1 MCIDKLLIESKSEK
15 KVYEGK
21 LQNLLRI
28 VNQVSDE
35 KNEKS
40 KPSSESKSI
49 LGNKVRSVS
58 DLKQTLR
65 SVLNEQMGFNFEN
78 QQESIKI
85 KTLRNEL
92 EDELLS
98 LVEIILLNKYGY
110 ANPKERA
117 LFEQRLADL
126 TNPSGLPNQQLNVID
141 HYLSR
146 KNGEVLVKDAINLAL
161 PFFS

>member
-1 MCIDKLLIESKSEK
+1 MCIDKLLIEAKSEK

-65 SVLNEQMGFNFEN
+65 SVLNE
-78 QQESIKI
+78 
-85 KTLRNEL
+85 
-92 EDELLS
+92 
-98 LVEIILLNKYGY
+98 
-110 ANPKERA
+110 
-117 LFEQRLADL
+117 
-126 TNPSGLPNQQLNVID
+126 
-141 HYLSR
+141 
-146 KNGEVLVKDAINLAL
+146 
-161 PFFS
+161 

>member
-1 MCIDKLLIESKSEK
+1 MCIDKLLIEAKSEK

-35 KNEKS
+35 KNEKL

-65 SVLNEQMGFNFEN
+65 SVLNE
-78 QQESIKI
+78 
-85 KTLRNEL
+85 
-92 EDELLS
+92 
-98 LVEIILLNKYGY
+98 
-110 ANPKERA
+110 
-117 LFEQRLADL
+117 
-126 TNPSGLPNQQLNVID
+126 
-141 HYLSR
+141 
-146 KNGEVLVKDAINLAL
+146 
-161 PFFS
+161 